1 MNKINYNLETMVVD
15 VVFCDVLSQQEMY
28 FTLTKLSTSYLKC
41 IIVELGTD
49 RKEVSNMFLVK
60 IWKLFFFEFIFFN
73 FLNCFDVL
81 MSKIN

>member
-1 MNKINYNLETMVVD
+1 MNKINYNFETMVVD

-41 IIVELGTD
+41 IHVELGTH

-60 IWKLFFFEFIFFN
+60 I
-73 FLNCFDVL
+73 
-81 MSKIN
+81 

>member
-1 MNKINYNLETMVVD
+1 MVVD

-41 IIVELGTD
+41 IHVELGTD

-60 IWKLFFFEFIFFN
+60 I
-73 FLNCFDVL
+73 
-81 MSKIN
+81 

>member
-1 MNKINYNLETMVVD
+1 MVVD

-41 IIVELGTD
+41 IHVELGTD

-60 IWKLFFFEFIFFN
+60 IWNLFCFELIFFS

-81 MSKIN
+81 CQK